1 MRQEQVAARSSAEA
15 ATPVIEVED
24 LSLTFE
30 TADGPVF
37 ALAGVNLTVEAGDFV
52 SFIGPSGCG
61 KTTLLRVIADL
72 ERQTGGRIAVHGMS
86 PGAARPQRA
95 SGPLFQAP
103 GPSP

>member
-1 MRQEQVAARSSAEA
+1 MLPGEVLGMATEAAMRQEQVAARSSAEA

-61 KTTLLRVIADL
+61 QTPLLRVLDAL
-72 ERQTGGRIAVHGMS
+72 HTPAGGGVAGHR
-86 PGAARPQRA
+86 R
-95 SGPLFQAP
+95 L
-103 GPSP
+103 